1 MKKILSVLSV
11 VVLVLGATSCEDWLE
26 MDPYASTDS
35 KTIFDNEQ
43 NAEAYVKGCYRG
55 LIVTELYRIFAAG
68 DGAIHAAEDS
78 AGGSKNYIC
87 NYNYDSKTPYTLT
100 SGYKEAY
107 GTIEATNL
115 GIKKLH
121 EMPETDN
128 RNAMLAEL
136 YSIRAFAYYNLIRIY
151 GDMPAVW
158 EPMESL
164 DPTAESTFYPCRAS
178 RDEIY
183 DHVIADMQQWIDFL
197 PTKADGAYGGSVER
211 LTRDGAYALLARIA
225 LYAAGYSL
233 RWDLKTLD
241 PATMELKRRDDAE
254 RVKELYQIASDAC
267 EKVINM
273 PGNDLVKGTTSM
285 TGFQNLWYSYD
296 SRNFATSNLEFLWQ
310 QACYGDNTNS
320 DFNRYAHPGVEHGSY
335 GRERALQV
343 LLPTYYLSFDAKD
356 ERRDVTCAPWS
367 SYLMYEIVQGT
378 EKIKEIALTGT
389 TYSCIM
395 LGKFRQ
401 QWRVQS
407 ITAAKKMN
415 LDIPLLRFADV
426 LLGYAEAQT
435 YLHGAP
441 TGEAINAL
449 KRVRERAGIGDMA
462 VPSDLEGFIDAL
474 AQERQWEFAG
484 ELWLRTDLI
493 RMNRLDKMVRT
504 TQKDM
509 MDLSDKT
516 GKYRDV
522 AKYRL
527 YKLTMDNQ
535 KWADA
540 TAPLTIDHIDITNPA
555 EVEIVKK
562 KAAALPKK
570 GDNESDEAYAAKIK
584 ELQKAYQDQL
594 KPVLEAHGIKVG
606 ESDKWYAIDMFTGYP
621 SDFNMTNRKN
631 IGFTTNEI
639 CAGSNIVNSPTGSA
653 ENGNKYP
660 AWIHTDDNSDGI
672 YFAYQKNKVELL
684 PLADGTAGH
693 PRVDNPNLSQHPGY
707 AN

>member
-11 VVLVLGATSCEDWLE
+11 VVLALGATSCEDWLE

-35 KTIFDNEQ
+35 QTIFANEQ

-55 LIVTELYRIFAAG
+55 LIVKEFYYQLGAG
-68 DGAIHAAEDS
+68 DGVVHSSEDGV
-78 AGGSKNYIC
+78 GGSKYYIC
-87 NYNYDSKTPYTLT
+87 NFNYDSKTPYTLT
-100 SGYKEAY
+100 TGYKEAY

-115 GIKKLH
+115 GIKNLLD
-121 EMPETDN
+121 MPETDN
-128 RNAMLAEL
+128 RNALLAEL
-136 YSIRAFAYYNLIRIY
+136 YSIRAFAYYNLIRVY

-164 DPTAESTFYPCRAS
+164 DPTAESTFYPYRAS

-183 DHVIADMQQWIDFL
+183 DHIIADMQQWIDFL

-241 PATMELKRRDDAE
+241 PASVELKRRDDAE
-254 RVKELYQIASDAC
+254 RVKELYQIASNAC
-267 EKVINM
+267 EKVMNM
-273 PGNDLVKGTTSM
+273 SGNDLVKGTNSM

-296 SRNFATSNLEFLWQ
+296 SRKFATSNLEFLWQ

-320 DFNRYAHPGVEHGSY
+320 DFNRYAHPGSY
-335 GRERALQV
+335 RGCYGTEKAMQNV
-343 LLPTYYLSFDAKD
+343 LPTYYLSFDAKD
-356 ERRDVTCAPWS
+356 QRRDVTCSPWS
-367 SYLMYEIVQGT
+367 CYPMTGDGT
-378 EKIKEIALTGT
+378 EADAKMVLTGT
-389 TYSCIM
+389 TYSCIL

-407 ITAAKKMN
+407 KTAAKEMN

-435 YLHGAP
+435 YLNGAP
-441 TGEAINAL
+441 TGEAIAAL
-449 KRVRERAGIGDMA
+449 QRVRERAGIGDMA

-504 TQKDM
+504 TQQEM

-516 GKYRDV
+516 GKYSGI

-527 YKLTMDNQ
+527 YKLTMDNK

-540 TAPLTIDHIDITNPA
+540 TAPLTIEYIDITDPA
-555 EVEIVKK
+555 EVATVSE
-562 KAAALPKK
+562 KAESLPKK
-570 GDNESDEAYAAKIK
+570 EDNESDADYAKKIK
-584 ELQKAYQDQL
+584 PIQDAYQAQL
-594 KPVLEAHGIKVG
+594 KPVLEAHGIKVE
-606 ESDKWYAIDMFTGYP
+606 ESDKWYVIDMFMGYV
-621 SDFNMTNRKN
+621 SDFNTANRKN
-631 IGFTTNEI
+631 IGFTTDKI
-639 CAGSNIVNSPTGSA
+639 HVGVNIANSPTGSA
-653 ENGNKYP
+653 ENNNKYP

-684 PLADGTAGH
+684 PLADATAGH